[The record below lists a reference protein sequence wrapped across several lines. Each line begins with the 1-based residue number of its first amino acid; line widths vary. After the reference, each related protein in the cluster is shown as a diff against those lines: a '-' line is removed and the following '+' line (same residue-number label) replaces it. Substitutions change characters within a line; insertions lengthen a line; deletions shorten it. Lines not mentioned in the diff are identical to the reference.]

1 MAQANAAMPPLTAQ
15 GPDAIHRGV
24 LQQEH
29 RNRVAAAKGSQ
40 AAEFLY
46 GRHRQF
52 RNIGHGIQLE
62 RQRLGYRVFFSGPIV
77 DGFAPIF
84 SSSMVRPAAAECPP
98 KRSSSGAQAHKAAC
112 RLKLVGARPLPR
124 PSPFS
129 VEITMEGRP
138 YFSIRRVATMP
149 ITPGCQPSPDT
160 TITRSRTRAGSALS
174 FSSAAAAICCSA
186 C

>member
-1 MAQANAAMPPLTAQ
+1 MPPLTAQ

-62 RQRLGYRVFFSGPIV
+62 RQRLGHRVFFSGPIV
-77 DGFAPIF
+77 DGFAERADLFFFNGQARRSGMPAKAQQQRCA
-84 SSSMVRPAAAECPP
+84 SAQSGVQVKAGGSAPTAAALAVFS
-98 KRSSSGAQAHKAAC
+98 RNNNGGAAVFFHQA
-112 RLKLVGARPLPR
+112 
-124 PSPFS
+124 
-129 VEITMEGRP
+129 
-138 YFSIRRVATMP
+138 
-149 ITPGCQPSPDT
+149 GCHNADYTGVP
-160 TITRSRTRAGSALS
+160 AFA
-174 FSSAAAAICCSA
+174 
-186 C
+186 